1 MTMERTE
8 GLTEATAPV
17 GKTDRG
23 YMDWT
28 AILGGAVVATA
39 IAVLFTAFGAALG
52 LSAISAE
59 PGEGSFDFA
68 VIISGIWMAIT
79 LVVSYGAGGYI
90 AGRMRRRVDEANA
103 DEVTTRDGINGMAVW
118 GVGIIVGVMII
129 GNAVGNTATAVGS
142 AAQSAIEAAGSASGG
157 VAEGAMSAAS
167 AMLPDDGS
175 ASLSFVANSLLRP
188 NTVDPE
194 TARPEALATDTSAIL
209 GNVLAT
215 GEISDS
221 ERAYLESAV
230 AANTGLTGAEVTER
244 VDTAIAAA
252 QSARDEAARLAAE
265 AEQTAIDIAE
275 AARISAI
282 LTAFLITAASLVAG
296 AAATVAAVRGG
307 QHRDQGRLYAG
318 LSVRV

>member
-1 MTMERTE
+1 MERTE
-8 GLTEATAPV
+8 HMTEATAPV
-17 GKTDRG
+17 GRTDRG
-23 YMDWT
+23 YIDWA

-59 PGEGSFDFA
+59 PGQGSFDFA
-68 VIISGIWMAIT
+68 VILSGIWMAIT

-103 DEVTTRDGINGMAVW
+103 DEVTARDGINGMAVW
-118 GVGIIVGVMII
+118 GVGIIVGVLVI
-129 GNAVGNTATAVGS
+129 GNAVSNTASAVGA
-142 AAQSAIEAAGSASGG
+142 AAQTTVEAAGAAAGG
-157 VAEGAMSAAS
+157 VAEGALAAAGSALS
-167 AMLPDDGS
+167 NDGS
-175 ASLSFVANSLLRP
+175 DTISYVSNSLIRP
-188 NTVDPE
+188 DAVDPA
-194 TARPEALATDTSAIL
+194 TATPEMIAADTSAIL
-209 GNVLAT
+209 SNVLMT

-230 AANTGLTGAEVTER
+230 AANTGLSGAAVTER
-244 VDTAIAAA
+244 VDNAIAAA

-265 AEQTAIDIAE
+265 AEQTAIDLAE

-282 LTAFLITAASLVAG
+282 LTAFLITAASLVAA

-307 QHRDQGRLYAG
+307 QHRDQGRIFAG
-318 LSVRV
+318 FSVRV